1 MRFVERVRL
10 RRAAAIAAG
19 ALVAACGSLPGP
31 APEGNAAVVKVS
43 RTAWNAEP
51 EDGLYRVSFDERR
64 SRQILT
70 RAGYAQAPEGV
81 DPYFSEIAGLEEEA
95 GRELQAKGLCGT
107 SAKLVAPA
115 ERAAG
120 GGITGIF
127 KCRPTVF

>member
-1 MRFVERVRL
+1 MRFMERVRA
-10 RRAAAIAAG
+10 RHAAAIAAG
-19 ALVAACGSLPGP
+19 AFVAACGSLPGP

-51 EDGLYRVSFDERR
+51 EEGLYRVSFDERR

-70 RAGYAQAPEGV
+70 RAGYAQSPEGL
-81 DPYFSEIAGLEEEA
+81 DAYFSEITGLEEEA
-95 GRELQAKGLCGT
+95 ERELQAKGLCGT

-115 ERAAG
+115 ERTAA